1 MHLSTRI
8 LLLNV
13 ALWYLLHALTT
24 PVAAGM
30 LGDPV
35 PRLLPLHA
43 RFELAGDSFQE
54 TLDTPDNANAK
65 TGRGLLTAVFG
76 PPEWSE
82 IYARFGAAEFSFP
95 PIGFNGNF
103 GFAYGG
109 GARFRLLR
117 FSFGSVGLLGQYLR
131 FQSDDNNNP
140 NRDGT
145 WQEVDVGLGL
155 GSRRF
160 GAFQFYGGG
169 VYHNA
174 DIKIRDNSV
183 GTQLHLTSD
192 IPVRL
197 FVGVNIY
204 PLVDFPGGEFVVNME
219 ARFVGET
226 PQVTLGLQY
235 SF

>member
-1 MHLSTRI
+1 MHVSTRL

-13 ALWYLLHALTT
+13 ALWYLLYALTT

-30 LGDPV
+30 LGYPV
-35 PRLLPLHA
+35 PRLSPLHA

-54 TLDTPDNANAK
+54 TLNTPDNADAK
-65 TGRGLLTAVFG
+65 TGRGLLTTVFG
-76 PPEWSE
+76 PTEWSE
-82 IYARFGAAEFSFP
+82 IYARLGAAEFSFP

-109 GARFRLLR
+109 GVRFRLLR
-117 FSFGSVGLLGQYLR
+117 LPWGSVGLLGQYLR
-131 FQSDDNNNP
+131 FQNDDNNNP
-140 NRDGT
+140 NRNGT
-145 WQEVDVGLGL
+145 WEEVDVGLGL

-174 DIKIRDNSV
+174 DIKIRNNSS
-183 GTQLHLTSD
+183 GTQIHLMSD

-219 ARFVGET
+219 ARFVGEI